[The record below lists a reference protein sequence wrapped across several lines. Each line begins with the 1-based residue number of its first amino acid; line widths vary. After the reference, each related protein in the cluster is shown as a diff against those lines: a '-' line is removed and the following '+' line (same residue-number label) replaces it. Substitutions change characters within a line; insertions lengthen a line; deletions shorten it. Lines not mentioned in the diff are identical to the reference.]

1 MTDQLP
7 PDPYEDAPHTNPTPS
22 QVPHCREAEE
32 SCVGCVLINPDA
44 YFEVAEL
51 INSND
56 FYSHRHRWIWDAF
69 VNLTMNK
76 MAIDIMTVSDELD
89 RVGKLQDVGGS
100 SYLTSLISQV
110 PSSLNISSY
119 ARIIEAH
126 SVRRKMIEKAN
137 KIATLAYDESK
148 PVEDMLHAY
157 DQLVTQ
163 NSPTSSSLDETQD
176 SDEASLELLEK
187 IQGKIATGVLS
198 HFPLFDSY
206 DALGGFPVGAT
217 LLLGDSSFGK
227 CLAKGTK
234 VVMFDGTTKPVED
247 VVVGDFLMGVDS
259 TPRRVLSLS
268 SGLDEMY
275 KINQVYGK
283 DYVVNSRHILSLKRS
298 TNRGGHIHG
307 ETLNVY
313 ASDVYARKSYYQ
325 THYKCYKTGV
335 EFDEKE
341 VPLEP
346 YFLGLW
352 LGDGTSAN
360 SVITNP
366 DQEIIDYI
374 YQYADRL
381 GLGVHTLMN
390 SSKCPQLRI
399 TNGRNGHPKNS
410 LEFNVMV
417 TLKSIGVLN
426 NKHIPH
432 EYLCNSRKNRLS
444 LLAGLLDSDG
454 YLLVQS
460 KHSYE
465 ITQKNHRLALDIK
478 RLADSLGFRTTI
490 VEKIAQSQNGTKVLV
505 YRMNI
510 SGNVDEVPILV
521 ERKKAMPW
529 TSYEDWQISG
539 FKIESVGV
547 GEYFG
552 FSLDGDALFLLEDF
566 TVTHNSTFG
575 LQLCEQNALAGKVA
589 LYIGLESTN
598 VQMVVRR
605 VGGASGVTKAS
616 KKMRTASLTPQ
627 EEAALVN
634 TITNDYQGK
643 YSGRLKLNSAAY
655 TIKQIETAVRNHKP
669 AICVVDQISQIIDA
683 PSTNP
688 TVNLKQNFSRL
699 KAIGKKY
706 NCAMIVVH
714 TISAEES
721 KAFFAKNQKAN
732 SGNQVTQKNSM
743 PNINAIPWASEIK
756 FLTDVFLFLVPEANQ
771 KLSGASMY
779 EIIIWILKD
788 RDGNRFVDCWFNYDL
803 ILQWF
808 TDKIAPYK
816 SQAQRPSNPVMQ
828 QVTATFYQDNAEPEL
843 IDMNFEGVQ

>member
-7 PDPYEDAPHTNPTPS
+7 PDPYDDKPSPTPS

-32 SCVGCVLINPDA
+32 SCLGCVLINQDS
-44 YFEVAEL
+44 YFDVAEL

-56 FYSHRHRWIWDAF
+56 FYIHRHQWIWDAF
-69 VNLTMNK
+69 VNLSASK
-76 MAIDIMTVSDELD
+76 MAIDIITVSEELD
-89 RVGKLQDVGGS
+89 RVGKLAEIGGFA
-100 SYLTSLISQV
+100 YLTGLVGKV
-110 PSSLNISSY
+110 PSSLNITSY
-119 ARIIEAH
+119 ARIVEAH
-126 SVRRKMIEKAN
+126 SVRRKMITKAN
-137 KIATLAYDESK
+137 KIAQLAYDESK
-148 PVEDMLHAY
+148 PVEDMLHEY
-157 DQLVTQ
+157 DKLVTQ

-187 IQGKIATGVLS
+187 IQNKIATGVLS

-227 CLAKGTK
+227 
-234 VVMFDGTTKPVED
+234 
-247 VVVGDFLMGVDS
+247 
-259 TPRRVLSLS
+259 
-268 SGLDEMY
+268 
-275 KINQVYGK
+275 
-283 DYVVNSRHILSLKRS
+283 
-298 TNRGGHIHG
+298 
-307 ETLNVY
+307 
-313 ASDVYARKSYYQ
+313 
-325 THYKCYKTGV
+325 
-335 EFDEKE
+335 
-341 VPLEP
+341 
-346 YFLGLW
+346 
-352 LGDGTSAN
+352 
-360 SVITNP
+360 
-366 DQEIIDYI
+366 
-374 YQYADRL
+374 
-381 GLGVHTLMN
+381 
-390 SSKCPQLRI
+390 
-399 TNGRNGHPKNS
+399 
-410 LEFNVMV
+410 
-417 TLKSIGVLN
+417 
-426 NKHIPH
+426 
-432 EYLCNSRKNRLS
+432 
-444 LLAGLLDSDG
+444 
-454 YLLVQS
+454 
-460 KHSYE
+460 
-465 ITQKNHRLALDIK
+465 
-478 RLADSLGFRTTI
+478 
-490 VEKIAQSQNGTKVLV
+490 
-505 YRMNI
+505 
-510 SGNVDEVPILV
+510 
-521 ERKKAMPW
+521 
-529 TSYEDWQISG
+529 
-539 FKIESVGV
+539 
-547 GEYFG
+547 
-552 FSLDGDALFLLEDF
+552 
-566 TVTHNSTFG
+566 STFG
-575 LQLCEQNALAGKVA
+575 LQICEQNALAGKTA

-598 VQMVVRR
+598 AQMVVRR

-655 TIKQIETAVRNHKP
+655 TIKQVETAVRNHKP

-771 KLSGASMY
+771 KLSGASTY

-803 ILQWF
+803 VYQWF

-816 SQAQRPSNPVMQ
+816 SQAQRPSGPVAK
-828 QVTATFYQDNAEPEL
+828 QVTATFYEDDSEPEFEKL
-843 IDMNFEGVQ
+843 NFEGVQ